1 MTGHSIVGPALM
13 KWHSCEMVVAW
24 CAGRGEKVRR
34 RGGGEGGEGGEVVWW
49 GCVAG
54 SAE

>member
-24 CAGRGEKVRR
+24 CAGRACIDLKV
-34 RGGGEGGEGGEVVWW
+34 
-49 GCVAG
+49 VAKVLMRFG
-54 SAE
+54 DGPDAR